1 MTELTTH
8 QMADINGMSFWMG
21 FLCGAGIIASI
32 ALSAT
37 VDPVMRWSVYSGTL
51 GACGLAF
58 G

>member
-21 FLCGAGIIASI
+21 FLRGAGIISSI
-32 ALSAT
+32 TISAT
-37 VDPVMRWSVYSGTL
+37 PNPIVRWSIYSGTV

-58 G
+58 F